1 MINIQ
6 NAQNVQVGHN
16 NLMMIADKR
25 APHTR
30 KTSQPRDT
38 TEEDRQREEE
48 ERRQRD
54 VEERFRDV
62 FGKVQWGRL

>member
-16 NLMMIADKR
+16 NLMMIADQR
-25 APHTR
+25 APRTR
-30 KTSQPRDT
+30 KTSQPQDT